1 MKKLQISKEF
11 KSIIPQLS
19 KGEFDLLEQNIL
31 EEGIRDSIIVYNNV
45 IIDGHN
51 RYEIAQKHNL
61 KFKTV
66 DKEFDSIDK
75 VKTWILENQAGRR
88 NLNESQRA
96 LLGARL
102 EKTTHGGDRK
112 SEERVANWQPN
123 RESISKMVNA
133 SPRSIGRA
141 KKVLAFADIEM
152 VKNVENGELSLSAAE
167 KEINKT
173 EKIKKIEQK
182 DTVEN
187 TTKDY
192 VLIQTKTP
200 PELYSLI
207 VKHMQSNK
215 ISDEGEGVVDFIR
228 NLLNTVDSITE
239 FLAKKL

>member
-11 KSIIPQLS
+11 KSVIPQLS

-31 EEGIRDSIIVYNNV
+31 EEGIRDPIVVYNDT

-61 KFKTV
+61 EFKTV

-75 VKTWILENQAGRR
+75 VETWILENQAGRR

-102 EKTTHGGDRK
+102 EKTTHGGDRTSK
-112 SEERVANWQPN
+112 EQVANWQPD
-123 RESISKMVNA
+123 RKSISKMVNA

-141 KKVLAFADIEM
+141 KKVLIYADIEM

-167 KEINKT
+167 EKINKT
-173 EKIKKIEQK
+173 EKVKKVKQK
-182 DTVEN
+182 DTIKN

-192 VLIQTKTP
+192 TLIQMKTP
-200 PELYSLI
+200 LKLYNLI
-207 VKHMQSNK
+207 IKHMQSNK
-215 ISDEGEGVVDFIR
+215 ISDEGEGVVNFIR
-228 NLLNTVDSITE
+228 SLLNTVDSITE